1 MAVRPPPAPSSTPF
15 IDALGH
21 EAADRRIEV
30 LRGIAATGSISQ
42 AARETGVSYK
52 AAWQAIDT
60 LTNLAGVPLVR
71 RAVGGAGGGG
81 AALTAQG
88 ARLLE
93 LAQALD
99 AARRE
104 VHARWLAAGIEDDPD
119 HGGGIDPDGETNRG
133 DDVAG
138 TALSRLALRTSMRNQ
153 LPATVEGLEMTGRIA
168 RVVMRL
174 DGRTVG
180 PAASGIAA
188 DRIAARITRESAE
201 LLGLRPGLPVIA
213 LCKATAVRVG
223 RRTPERV
230 EARDRPVT
238 ETARGAGGLATTNRL
253 AGTVAGVTRGDG
265 DGGDELAVA
274 LAGGLQL
281 IGFAA
286 GGTGLRTRQQVRV
299 SFDEAALVVALA
311 G

>member
-1 MAVRPPPAPSSTPF
+1 MPARPLPAASPTPS

-21 EAADRRIEV
+21 GAGDRRIEV

-42 AARETGVSYK
+42 AARETGISYK
-52 AAWQAIDT
+52 AAWQAIDI

-88 ARLLE
+88 ERLLE

-104 VHARWLAAGIEDDPD
+104 VHARWLAAGTGPDGGDPD
-119 HGGGIDPDGETNRG
+119 DGTG
-133 DDVAG
+133 LV
-138 TALSRLALRTSMRNQ
+138 TADARPADATAATLSRLALRTSMRNQ
-153 LPATVEGLEMTGRIA
+153 LPATVEHLETTGRIV

-174 DGRTVG
+174 DGR
-180 PAASGIAA
+180 AA
-188 DRIAARITRESAE
+188 DHAAARITRESAE

-213 LCKATAVRVG
+213 LCKATAVRIE
-223 RRTPERV
+223 RRTP
-230 EARDRPVT
+230 AR
-238 ETARGAGGLATTNRL
+238 
-253 AGTVAGVTRGDG
+253 AGTRGQSIPGTAGSADDPAGINHLEGIVAGATRGE
-265 DGGDELAVA
+265 GGDELAVA

-286 GGTGLRTRQQVRV
+286 GGTVLRTAQRVRA
-299 SFDEAALVVALA
+299 SIDEAALVVALA